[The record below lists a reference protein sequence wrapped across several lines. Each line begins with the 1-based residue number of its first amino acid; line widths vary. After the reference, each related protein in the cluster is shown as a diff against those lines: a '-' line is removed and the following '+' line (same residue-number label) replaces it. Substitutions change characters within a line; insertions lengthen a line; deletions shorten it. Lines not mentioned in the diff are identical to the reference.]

1 MASGDKADTSQGR
14 KKPSGTKAKKLSQK
28 EQSERFIET
37 ARKLDADDTGLQF
50 KRALEALVPPK
61 KARRES

>member
-1 MASGDKADTSQGR
+1 MASGNKADTSQGP

-37 ARKLDADDTGLQF
+37 ARQLSFDESGAEFELAVRKIL
-50 KRALEALVPPK
+50 PSNK
-61 KARRES
+61 KN

>member
-1 MASGDKADTSQGR
+1 MASGDKADTSQGP

-37 ARKLDADDTGLQF
+37 ARQLGADESGRPF
-50 KRALEALVPPK
+50 ERALERALSK
-61 KARRES
+61 RNSD